1 MREDI
6 NDNSITYAKVTSN
19 LPSNIFD
26 PKPVRG
32 TLSAQS
38 FLEQL
43 YNTYYREKENKE
55 MDINCKTKMEYTHN
69 GCLANKNGTLYYIM
83 PNIFDVQVYNDKCVE
98 VLFTDGTTERA
109 TVCGGDT
116 YSLEQGISICIT
128 KKLISMKCDSEGSA
142 IYNKIIKN
150 ALRVYKDNRN
160 KEEMAQREIE
170 RIEVKIEKLKAK
182 SAAKRAKR
190 LQAQREE
197 QIEIQKEAYL
207 RAMREFNDKK
217 TGE

>member
-6 NDNSITYAKVTSN
+6 NDNSITYAKVTSSMS
-19 LPSNIFD
+19 PDIFD
-26 PKPVRG
+26 TRPV
-32 TLSAQS
+32 TLFAQS
-38 FLEQL
+38 FFENLHNK
-43 YNTYYREKENKE
+43 YFSEKENKE
-55 MDINCKTKMEYTHN
+55 MDIDCKTKMEYTDSS
-69 GCLANKNGTLYYIM
+69 CLANKNGTLYYIM
-83 PNIFDVQVYNDKCVE
+83 PNILDVQVYNDKCVE

-170 RIEVKIEKLKAK
+170 RIEAKIEKLKAK